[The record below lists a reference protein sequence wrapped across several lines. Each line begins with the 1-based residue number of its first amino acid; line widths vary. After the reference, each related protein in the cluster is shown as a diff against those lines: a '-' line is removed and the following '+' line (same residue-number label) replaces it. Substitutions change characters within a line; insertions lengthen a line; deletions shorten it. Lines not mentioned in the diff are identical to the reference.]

1 MPYPGYFLVYS
12 QNLTG
17 SGSVTKDPLNIQ
29 LQFPVKVYAISQ
41 SSTSTNYLFNFQLA
55 GQDFPFFAVN
65 QASAIGVNM
74 SAIWPANVLKPIRLG
89 GEILLKPSDRLLI
102 SLTDKSG
109 STNDIQIV
117 FWCKA
122 EV

>member
-1 MPYPGYFLVYS
+1 MPYPCYFLVYP
-12 QNLTG
+12 QNLAG
-17 SGSVTKDPLNIQ
+17 NGSVTKDPLNIQ
-29 LQFPVKVYAISQ
+29 LQFPIEIYALAQ

-74 SAIWPANVLKPIRLG
+74 SALFPSNVLKPFHLG
-89 GEILLKPSDRLLI
+89 GKVLLKPSDRLLV

-117 FWCKA
+117 FLGIPQL
-122 EV
+122 